1 MIVNDSD
8 AWETFPQH
16 RDWFDK
22 LRFALRMGYACGPCG
37 VAPDRS
43 GWYVVRPIYNLEGMG
58 AGARV
63 QHIGAG
69 DDRRVEP
76 GYFWCEQFTGPQ
88 LSVTYWRDAG
98 WVPVSA
104 WRGELAPGSL
114 TRFCR
119 WERTDDIPP
128 APTVCDEL
136 ADLEWIN
143 VEFVGGKPIEVHLRP
158 SPDPGWGNELIPVWA
173 DEDEPEGMVRAYDDA
188 GGFIPVP
195 RVGFV
200 VR

>member
-1 MIVNDSD
+1 MLDRDSAAWD
-8 AWETFPQH
+8 AHPHH

-22 LRFALRMGYACGPCG
+22 LRFALRMGYTCGPCG
-37 VAPDRS
+37 VAPEHS

-76 GYFWCEQFTGPQ
+76 GYFWCEQFTGRQ
-88 LSVTYWRDAG
+88 LSVTYRWDG
-98 WVPVSA
+98 VWVPVSS
-104 WRGELAPGSL
+104 WEGDLAPGSL
-114 TRFCR
+114 TRFAR
-119 WERTDDIPP
+119 WTRSNTLLLAP
-128 APTVCDEL
+128 AVCDEL
-136 ADLEWIN
+136 ADVGWLN
-143 VEFVGGKPIEVHLRP
+143 VEFVGGRPIEVHLRV
-158 SPDPGWGNELIPVWA
+158 SPDPDWGDEIVPVWA
-173 DEDEPEGMVRAYDDA
+173 DEEEPEGMVRAYDDA

-200 VR
+200 IR